1 MAARRLT
8 AKPADEVAAERA
20 EAARLADAGRDVE
33 ALLLDRLG
41 STWPTVYGTAAQA
54 IAEPA
59 VLRVLLGV
67 PHPGPVPSS
76 VNLEGLRE
84 RELGEALGF
93 TERTQPEWDGLLF
106 VARSLGADDGARHAC
121 EADLASALGYSTQD
135 TDQRPRWRELLSEV
149 AERRRQL
156 SKAKAELDE
165 ALLAGAS
172 ESPTVIDDATPE
184 GVLALLD
191 AAIDAL
197 EADGQ
202 PSNARA
208 IQQTRDDI
216 ADWNGLPL
224 RSPDAFIARKVE
236 AVASAFDAHLHQ
248 AGPLAA
254 QVASL
259 AQLDGAVLLARF
271 RRLAA
276 GTDEIIAN
284 PSDSGWS
291 ERQHLTM
298 LAAICLA
305 LVAKLTA
312 DTTGGAF

>member
-1 MAARRLT
+1 MATAPARRLT
-8 AKPADEVAAERA
+8 AKPAAEVAAERA
-20 EAARLADAGRDVE
+20 EASRLADAGRDVE

-41 STWPTVYGTAAQA
+41 STWPTIYGTAAQA

-59 VLRVLLGV
+59 VLRVLLGE
-67 PHPGPVPSS
+67 PHPKPVPSDAYI
-76 VNLEGLRE
+76 EELRE
-84 RELGEALGF
+84 AAGDREDMIQALVEAGYSVEQGEAI
-93 TERTQPEWDGLLF
+93 DGSELVNRCL
-106 VARSLGADDGARHAC
+106 D
-121 EADLASALGYSTQD
+121 DLAAVRD
-135 TDQRPRWRELLSEV
+135 HAAR
-149 AERRRQL
+149 
-156 SKAKAELDE
+156 AKAE
-165 ALLAGAS
+165 AATA
-172 ESPTVIDDATPE
+172 IDDTTPE

-216 ADWNGLPL
+216 ADWNGIPL
-224 RSPDAFIARKVE
+224 RNEDAFIASKVE
-236 AVASAFDAHLHQ
+236 AVASAFDARRTD
-248 AGPLAA
+248 PIAA
-254 QVASL
+254 RSASL
-259 AQLDGAVLLARF
+259 SRLDGAVLLARF

-305 LVAKLTA
+305 LVTKLTA
-312 DTTGGAF
+312 DTTGGAS

>member
-1 MAARRLT
+1 MAAARSRAHALDHR
-8 AKPADEVAAERA
+8 PADVIAAERA
-20 EAARLADAGRDVE
+20 EQARKAASYDAAVAVLEAKLGPSWAIGCPTVAE
-33 ALLLDRLG
+33 AL
-41 STWPTVYGTAAQA
+41 V
-54 IAEPA
+54 EPHT
-59 VLRVLLGV
+59 LRVLLGE
-67 PHPGPVPSS
+67 PHPKPVPSDAYI
-76 VNLEGLRE
+76 EELRE
-84 RELGEALGF
+84 AAGDREDMIQALVEAGYSVEQGEAI
-93 TERTQPEWDGLLF
+93 DGSELVNRCL
-106 VARSLGADDGARHAC
+106 D
-121 EADLASALGYSTQD
+121 DLAAVRD
-135 TDQRPRWRELLSEV
+135 HAAR
-149 AERRRQL
+149 
-156 SKAKAELDE
+156 AKAE
-165 ALLAGAS
+165 AATA
-172 ESPTVIDDATPE
+172 IDDTTPE

-216 ADWNGLPL
+216 ADWNGIPL
-224 RSPDAFIARKVE
+224 RNEDAFIASKVE
-236 AVASAFDAHLHQ
+236 AVASAFDARRTD
-248 AGPLAA
+248 PIAA
-254 QVASL
+254 QSASL
-259 AQLDGAVLLARF
+259 GRLDGAVLLARF

>member
-1 MAARRLT
+1 MASARSTLT
-8 AKPADEVAAERA
+8 SKPAAQVAAAKAERLEVLA
-20 EAARLADAGRDVE
+20 AIEAQLEAAHGPSWRVAGN
-33 ALLLDRLG
+33 
-41 STWPTVYGTAAQA
+41 AAQA
-54 IAEPA
+54 LASPDI
-59 VLRVLLGV
+59 LRVLLGV
-67 PHPGPVPSS
+67 PHPGPGESAECVRARFVANEISAQQ
-76 VNLEGLRE
+76 
-84 RELGEALGF
+84 LGKALGLHVDGVSF
-93 TERTQPEWDGLLF
+93 EWATLLTS
-106 VARSLGADDGARHAC
+106 VSELRAIA
-121 EADLASALGYSTQD
+121 EAVEPVS
-135 TDQRPRWRELLSEV
+135 
-149 AERRRQL
+149 
-156 SKAKAELDE
+156 
-165 ALLAGAS
+165 
-172 ESPTVIDDATPE
+172 IDDTTPE

-191 AAIDAL
+191 AAIRAL

-224 RSPDAFIARKVE
+224 RNEDAFIASKVE
-236 AVASAFDAHLHQ
+236 AVAAAFDARRTD
-248 AGPLAA
+248 PIAA
-254 QVASL
+254 QSASL
-259 AQLDGAVLLARF
+259 ARLDGAVLLARF

-298 LAAICLA
+298 LAAVCLA

>member
-1 MAARRLT
+1 MATAPARRLT
-8 AKPADEVAAERA
+8 AKPAAEVAAERA
-20 EAARLADAGRDVE
+20 EASRLADAGRDVE

-41 STWPTVYGTAAQA
+41 STWPTIYGTAAQA

-59 VLRVLLGV
+59 VLRVLLGE
-67 PHPGPVPSS
+67 PHPKPVPSDAYI
-76 VNLEGLRE
+76 EELRE
-84 RELGEALGF
+84 AAGDREDMIQALVEAGYSVEQGEAI
-93 TERTQPEWDGLLF
+93 DGSELVNRCL
-106 VARSLGADDGARHAC
+106 D
-121 EADLASALGYSTQD
+121 DLAAVRD
-135 TDQRPRWRELLSEV
+135 HAAR
-149 AERRRQL
+149 
-156 SKAKAELDE
+156 AKAE
-165 ALLAGAS
+165 AATA
-172 ESPTVIDDATPE
+172 IDDTTPE

-216 ADWNGLPL
+216 ADWNGIPL
-224 RSPDAFIARKVE
+224 RNEDAFIASKVE
-236 AVASAFDAHLHQ
+236 AVASAFDARRTD
-248 AGPLAA
+248 PIAA
-254 QVASL
+254 QSASL
-259 AQLDGAVLLARF
+259 GRLDGAVLLARF

-312 DTTGGAF
+312 DTTGGAS